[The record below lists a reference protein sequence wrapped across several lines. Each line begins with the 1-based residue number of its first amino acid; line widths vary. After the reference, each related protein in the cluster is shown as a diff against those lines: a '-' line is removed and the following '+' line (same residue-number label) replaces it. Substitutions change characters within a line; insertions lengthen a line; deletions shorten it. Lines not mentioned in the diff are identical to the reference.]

1 MLYPFDSEKPR
12 GDEPINM
19 YVYVKHLLD
28 PEWLTNLPLFQGVQL
43 DERELKVQVV
53 FLVSLELVSLDP

>member
-19 YVYVKHLLD
+19 YMYMYKSGG
-28 PEWLTNLPLFQGVQL
+28 ESIQGTLNKSSFVL
-43 DERELKVQVV
+43 ESC
-53 FLVSLELVSLDP
+53 FNVSSKAVCNV